1 MCNYADEPSGAV
13 VGFIIETPMKEG
25 VHLMTLMKSLAPLAT
40 HLLDA
45 ISCHSVHSILDL
57 NITSCASRTLSINLA
72 SLLAFQDIL
81 LGR

>member
-1 MCNYADEPSGAV
+1 
-13 VGFIIETPMKEG
+13 
-25 VHLMTLMKSLAPLAT
+25 MTLVKSLAPLAT

-72 SLLAFQDIL
+72 SLPRHTSWKVDTFSRSL
-81 LGR
+81 LKITAVRDRQIAR